1 MKHFIREYKGVKHKV
16 VGSKED
22 MHVCAECKTVF
33 NQKNFHIASALVDG
47 DTQEVYKRLKRKCKF
62 CENSLRGVRHN
73 LEKTRTTPPKTDYCE
88 HCGAHLEECTG
99 YKCWKR

>member
-22 MHVCAECKTVF
+22 MHICVECKTIF

-62 CENSLRGVRHN
+62 CENSFVV
-73 LEKTRTTPPKTDYCE
+73 
-88 HCGAHLEECTG
+88 
-99 YKCWKR
+99 